1 MYILESIQEFD
12 GKKIGIYTFG
22 KDSTRKRRKAL
33 NLLVKN
39 EVVEYAILTMAQ
51 RITKGQHKLF
61 VNQSSFVSKI
71 NEEDGVQFNSL
82 ITI

>member
-12 GKKIGIYTFG
+12 GRKIGIYTFG

-33 NLLVKN
+33 NLILKN
-39 EVVEYAILTMAQ
+39 EVPPYAILTLEQ

-61 VNQSSFVSKI
+61 VNQSSFVAKL
-71 NEEDGVQFNSL
+71 NEEDGTQFDSL